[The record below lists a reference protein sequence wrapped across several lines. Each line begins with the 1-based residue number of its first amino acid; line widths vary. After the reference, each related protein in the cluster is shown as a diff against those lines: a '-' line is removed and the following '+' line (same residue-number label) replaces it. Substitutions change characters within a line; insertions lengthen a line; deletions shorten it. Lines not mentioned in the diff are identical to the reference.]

1 MQTVIDYFKNLF
13 FGDTLTVVA
22 QCISLVATCTAISA
36 AQFRTQKGI
45 MCMLAISGFLLA
57 VHFVILKAPAG
68 FMLNLISGVRAL
80 IYSQRNEK
88 KWAASVVWVYVFL
101 GLILCTYPMAFL
113 VFHKEPTTANLI
125 LEILPVL
132 GMVATTF
139 SCRMKEASKVRALGI
154 ISTPLWFT
162 YNLLNHS
169 VGGILTEAIGLLST
183 LIGILRLDIHR
194 KPKEN

>member
-1 MQTVIDYFKNLF
+1 MAVIDYFKNLF
-13 FGDTLTVVA
+13 FGDLLTVLG
-22 QCISLVATCTAISA
+22 QCIGLVAMCVAIGSF
-36 AQFRTQKGI
+36 QMRTQKNI
-45 MCMLAISGFLLA
+45 MRMQAISGCLFTVHFLLLGA
-57 VHFVILKAPAG
+57 TSGGV
-68 FMLNLISGVRAL
+68 LNAIGIARSLIFSR
-80 IYSQRNEK
+80 RNEK

-101 GLILCTYPMAFL
+101 ALILCTYPMAFL

-139 SCRMKEASKVRALGI
+139 SFRMEKAAMVRAFST
-154 ISTPLWFT
+154 ISSPLWLT
-162 YNLLNHS
+162 YNLFNHS
-169 VGGILTEAIGLLST
+169 VGGVLTETFALLSI